1 MCEICH
7 TLKCAPQ
14 NKGHVFKLKFKL
26 NFTGPPNEWSGIYFL
41 QKCLIK
47 LGYKQKI
54 YIHRMFASVDTE
66 QKNLI
71 F

>member
-26 NFTGPPNEWSGIYFL
+26 NFTGPPKEWSGIYFL

-47 LGYKQKI
+47 LGYEQKI
-54 YIHRMFASVDTE
+54 YRAG
-66 QKNLI
+66 QKSGP
-71 F
+71 